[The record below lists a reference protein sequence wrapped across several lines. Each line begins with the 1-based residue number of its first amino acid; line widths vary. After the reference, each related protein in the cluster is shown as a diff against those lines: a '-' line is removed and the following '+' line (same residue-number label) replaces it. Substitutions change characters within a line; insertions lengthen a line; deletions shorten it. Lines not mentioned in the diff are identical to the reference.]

1 MTLEHPRYF
10 GLCPGCAQV
19 LDLSPLS
26 RRRFVAGAVV
36 LSAFAAT
43 GSTFASKA
51 QAQPRPHRID
61 VHHHISPPTWLTA
74 MKKANLDNPPMA
86 N

>member
-1 MTLEHPRYF
+1 MTLEQPRYF
-10 GLCPGCAQV
+10 GPCPCCDRV
-19 LDLSPLS
+19 LDKSLLS
-26 RRRFVAGAVV
+26 RRRFVAGAVA
-36 LSAFAAT
+36 LSAFAAS

-51 QAQPRPHRID
+51 QAQPKPHRID
-61 VHHHISPPTWLTA
+61 VHHHISPPTWLNA